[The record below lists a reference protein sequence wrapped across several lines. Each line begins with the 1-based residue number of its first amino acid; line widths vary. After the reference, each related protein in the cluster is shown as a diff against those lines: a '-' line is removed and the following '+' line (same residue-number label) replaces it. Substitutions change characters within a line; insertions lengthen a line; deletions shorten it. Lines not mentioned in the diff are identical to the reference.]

1 MCFSYRLSGFLAFCF
16 LVSAACAQVSSEQ
29 LDPINLLMPRLTRAS
44 EDVNAPSTVG
54 PLSAIE
60 SIWKPTYAA
69 ISVNL
74 ASRIGQEL
82 PQGSFDSTLKSN
94 SQLKRQLWQDRI
106 TALESRED
114 KKDRNELQRIIE
126 QICSVEFEPQ
136 NEPPEPVIVVE
147 QAPAARLNETSS
159 GIEAKEVPGKK
170 DIESR
175 QGLLGDRPQSV
186 PLLSQGLVSDRTLQM
201 LESLLQHPDQVN
213 NPLELAEVL
222 FISGHLKEAG
232 VFYQDALNRKSAD
245 EAGSAQETTALRE
258 SRDRTWTI
266 FQIGNCLRDRDLP
279 AAKKMYQQ
287 LIAEYPGSPWTDL
300 ARARD
305 KLIDW
310 YRTDEPYTLVKSE
323 KTR

>member
-1 MCFSYRLSGFLAFCF
+1 MKTRNRKLQSMCFSYRLSGFLAFYF
-16 LVSAACAQVSSEQ
+16 LVSTACAQVSSEQ
-29 LDPINLLMPRLTRAS
+29 LDPINILMSRLTRTS

-54 PLSAIE
+54 AISTIK
-60 SIWKPTYAA
+60 SIWEPTYAA

-74 ASRIGQEL
+74 ASRIGREL
-82 PQGSFDSTLKSN
+82 PQGSLDSTPKSS

-106 TALESRED
+106 TAPESRED
-114 KKDRNELQRIIE
+114 KRGRNELQQIIE
-126 QICSVEFEPQ
+126 QIRSVGFEPQ

-147 QAPAARLNETSS
+147 QAPAARPDETSS
-159 GIEAKEVPGKK
+159 RIEAKEAPGKK
-170 DIESR
+170 EVESG
-175 QGLLGDRPQSV
+175 QE
-186 PLLSQGLVSDRTLQM
+186 LVSGRTLQM
-201 LESLLQHPDQVN
+201 LESLLQHPDQID

-222 FISGHLKEAG
+222 FISGYLKEAG

-258 SRDRTWTI
+258 SRDRTWTM

-300 ARARD
+300 ARAQD

-310 YRTDEPYTLVKSE
+310 YQTNEPYTLVKSE